1 MSLLELKSYESKI
14 TSTNNEQLDSASV
27 QSICRQT
34 SEHEKVTAK
43 AAPSTPKQG
52 TTKPWLY

>member
-1 MSLLELKSYESKI
+1 MLLLDFKSDGGKI
-14 TSTNNEQLDSASV
+14 AFTNYEQLDSASV